1 MISFD
6 YLPATLRLPGT
17 YLEFAP
23 GARGPL
29 DIDQRLL
36 LIGQKTAAGTATA
49 EEPVLLTHPDQADEY
64 FGVGSQLARMFRAA
78 YENNSYTETW
88 GLPLDDSDAGVAA
101 TGAILFGGALTKA
114 GTLNFY
120 VGGEKVAIAV
130 ASDDTPAEVSAALV
144 AAINADTSL
153 PVTAAVNG
161 TTAEQVDV
169 TAKNKGILG
178 NGIDLRHSYNV
189 QEALPAG
196 LTATITAM
204 SNGDGNPAITDALAA
219 IGGLSYDYFCM
230 PYTDSANLILL
241 RDELESRWGWQVQTY
256 GHGFSAARGTP
267 AELQAL
273 GNSLNSQHLSIIGAG
288 KSPSTPEA
296 WAAAAAAIA
305 AYYLNQDPARPL
317 QTLELKGSSGA
328 GPHRCDDRHRTG
340 SPAAR
345 RHQHL
350 LPRFGLRGPD
360 RGHDH
365 HLPGERLRGAGH
377 GVSLRQHALHPE
389 LCVPEPGG
397 LSDQQVPQ
405 AQTGRRWRA
414 HPSGGHAHR
423 HPGAGEGR
431 GHRVPYQALR
441 GKGRGGAPLA
451 LRRPDRGRARQLRP
465 EPGQHPAAGAAH
477 RPA

>member
-29 DIDQRLL
+29 DIDQKLL
-36 LIGQKTAAGTATA
+36 LIGQKTSAGTATA
-49 EEPVLLTHPDQADEY
+49 EVPVLLTHPDQADEY

-78 YENNSYTETW
+78 YQNNSYTETW
-88 GLPLDDSDAGVAA
+88 GLPLDDASGGMAAAGS
-101 TGAILFGGALTKA
+101 ILFGGALTKA
-114 GTLNFY
+114 GTLNVY
-120 VGGEKVAIAV
+120 IGGVKVAIAV
-130 ASDDTPAEVSAALV
+130 ASDDTPAEVAAALV

-161 TTAEQVDV
+161 ETDEQVDI
-169 TAKNKGILG
+169 TAKNKGLLG
-178 NGIDLRHSYNV
+178 NDIDLRHSYNV
-189 QEALPAG
+189 QESLPAG

-204 SNGDGNPAITDALAA
+204 SSGDGNPDITDALAA
-219 IGGLSYDYFCM
+219 ISGLSYDYFCM

-241 RDELESRWGWQVQTY
+241 RDELENRWGWQVQTY
-256 GHGFSAARGTP
+256 GHGFSAARGTSGQ
-267 AELQAL
+267 LQAL

-296 WAAAAAAIA
+296 WAAASAAIA

-317 QTLELKGSSGA
+317 QTLELKGLLAPSHTEVMSATERDLLLHDGISTYYLSSDSKALIEAHG
-328 GPHRCDDRHRTG
+328 
-340 SPAAR
+340 
-345 RHQHL
+345 
-350 LPRFGLRGPD
+350 
-360 RGHDH
+360 H
-365 HLPGERLRGAGH
+365 HLPGKRLRGTGH

-389 LCVPEPGG
+389 LCSPEPGG